1 MPKVIMLGVTYDN
14 FWRLNPHKIEIM
26 VLAYNEQKKQELRT
40 QNMLFH
46 LQGHYFADALLATVG
61 NMFRGKG
68 QQAFKYPRE
77 PYDLNFDYEEGLN
90 MDDEKERDIALKRRN
105 FVTNLNNMFR
115 DIDKTLQERND
126 GNR

>member
-1 MPKVIMLGVTYDN
+1 MPKVIPLGVSYSD
-14 FWRLNPHKIEIM
+14 FWTLNPHRVEIL
-26 VLAYNEQKKQELRT
+26 VLAFNEAKKNELRT

-68 QQAFKYPRE
+68 QRAFEYPDE
-77 PYDLNFDYEEGLN
+77 PYDLNFDFEDGLD
-90 MDDEKERDIALKRRN
+90 MTDDAEREIALKRRN

-115 DIDKTLQERND
+115 SIDQTLQERND

>member
-1 MPKVIMLGVTYDN
+1 MPKVIPLGVSYDD
-14 FWRLNPHKIEIM
+14 FWAMNPHRIEILI
-26 VLAYNEQKKQELRT
+26 LAYNEAKKNEIRT

-68 QQAFKYPRE
+68 QQPFKYPSEPFELNLDGEEIDIEDKEQRE
-77 PYDLNFDYEEGLN
+77 
-90 MDDEKERDIALKRRN
+90 IAMKRRN

-126 GNR
+126 GN